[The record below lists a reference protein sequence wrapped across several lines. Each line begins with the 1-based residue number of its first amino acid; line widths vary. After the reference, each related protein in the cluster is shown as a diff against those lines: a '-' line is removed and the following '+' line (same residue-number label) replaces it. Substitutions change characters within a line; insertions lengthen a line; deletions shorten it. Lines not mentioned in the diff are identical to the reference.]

1 MNYLH
6 FPITASA
13 GDTVV
18 VSLDS
23 QVNVRLL
30 DSINYSRYCRGE
42 RHEFYGGLARV
53 SPFRL
58 RVPRTGEW
66 HVAIDLGG
74 YSGTVRA
81 GVQLIS

>member
-1 MNYLH
+1 MKYLH
-6 FPITASA
+6 YPITASA
-13 GDTVV
+13 GNTVV

-23 QVNVRLL
+23 QANVRLL
-30 DSINYSRYCRGE
+30 DPINYSRYRRGE

-53 SPFRL
+53 SPFPL

-74 YSGTVRA
+74 SAGTIRA
-81 GVQLIS
+81 RVQLLS